1 MPRISL
7 EAVRVNTKMKQK
19 EWAKMLGVSQAT
31 VINWEKGNTEP
42 TLSQLRKMS
51 ELSGIPMDFIFVPD
65 KSNDIELQKEEFQ
78 EV

>member
-1 MPRISL
+1 MPKISL
-7 EAVRVNTKMKQK
+7 EAVRVNAKCNQK
-19 EWAKMLGVSQAT
+19 EWAELLGVSNKT

-65 KSNDIELQKEEFQ
+65 KFNYPGSCRNGGW
-78 EV
+78 

>member
-1 MPRISL
+1 MPKISL
-7 EAVRVNTKMKQK
+7 EAVRVNAKCNQK
-19 EWAKMLGVSQAT
+19 EWAELLGVSNKT

-65 KSNDIELQKEEFQ
+65 KNAAIRAVGEMGAGK
-78 EV
+78 